1 MLRNDGYAISILEY
15 EKKGKSTVPNLK
27 DFYPNIKS
35 SLCEFDKEKFP
46 YKNETF
52 DFVILF
58 GVIEHIEPPTFHFWL
73 EMNRVL
79 KVGGHLFIDNPNPHN
94 LRKRIFSAFG
104 LDSNL
109 LENLAYYK
117 QKDYFTGHFREH
129 SKKELI
135 YCIKDNMKLIDSGYL
150 PFAKFSYYAN
160 SPLRK
165 KIILFFY
172 NSVCRI
178 FRSTLDTVYVIGQKK
193 SI

>member
-79 KVGGHLFIDNPNPHN
+79 KVGLKKLMSKRELGQNYLFLPN
-94 LRKRIFSAFG
+94 LS
-104 LDSNL
+104 L
-109 LENLAYYK
+109 
-117 QKDYFTGHFREH
+117 
-129 SKKELI
+129 
-135 YCIKDNMKLIDSGYL
+135 
-150 PFAKFSYYAN
+150 
-160 SPLRK
+160 
-165 KIILFFY
+165 Y
-172 NSVCRI
+172 NS
-178 FRSTLDTVYVIGQKK
+178 Q
-193 SI
+193 